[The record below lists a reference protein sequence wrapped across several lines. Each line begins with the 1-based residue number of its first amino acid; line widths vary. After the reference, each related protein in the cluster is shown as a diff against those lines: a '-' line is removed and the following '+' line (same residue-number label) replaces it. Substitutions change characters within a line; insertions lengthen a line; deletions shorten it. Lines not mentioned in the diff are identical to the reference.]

1 MSKNNKNILS
11 IIDRLRPLIRQKLD
25 TLLAKNAL
33 KQGLKS
39 DGTIVTEFDL
49 WVSNLIKDELKSS
62 LPDVSFYS
70 EEDIGE
76 FQFPVAILDPIDGT
90 RELAEFIPQCAV
102 SFGIYYSE
110 DYSDQRNFS
119 WIYNP
124 FTGFEVCSESL
135 LSTKPKSDVV
145 LVSRTEFE
153 AGLYTEHDENIMAVG
168 SIAYKL
174 ALLAS
179 GECKGVITKRDK
191 NIWDIVAG
199 IHLCYLAGI
208 KVEST
213 QKLLILPKKIKS
225 PIELYN
231 LK

>member
-1 MSKNNKNILS
+1 MSKNSKNILS

-25 TLLAKNAL
+25 TLLSKNAL

-110 DYSDQRNFS
+110 DYLDQRNFS

-135 LSTKPKSDVV
+135 LSSKAKSDVV
-145 LVSRTEFE
+145 LVSRTELE

-174 ALLAS
+174 GLLAS

-191 NIWDIVAG
+191 NIWDIAAG